1 MQQTQADALRRAIES
16 AGGLTKLGELIGCS
30 NQRVWN
36 WTAAGRAP
44 VKMCPKIE
52 AATGVPC
59 EELRP
64 DINWSYMRQKL
75 QGGQQ

>member
-1 MQQTQADALRRAIES
+1 MQQTQADALRRAIEV

-36 WTAAGRAP
+36 WTSAGRAP

-75 QGGQQ
+75 QGGPQ